1 MARSILRVKDVM
13 TRDVH
18 TVGRNDQLSIADT
31 LMKQARIRHLPV
43 LDEDGIVCAVVTQR
57 DLFRGALLRALG
69 YGARAEEAMLRQLA
83 VKEAMSAELHTTTP
97 DTPVPDAARM
107 MIERKIGGLPVVEGE
122 KLAGTVTQTGLV
134 RLVAV
139 SKGPATRAQYR
150 VMQVV
155 SPGPV
160 HALLFDLGGVVIEID
175 FDRVLARWALHAGTD
190 FAALKSRFSFD
201 PSYQRHERG
210 EIDV

>member
-1 MARSILRVKDVM
+1 MARSTLRVKDVM
-13 TRDVH
+13 TREVH

-107 MIERKIGGLPVVEGE
+107 MIERKIGCLPVVEGE
-122 KLAGTVTQTGLV
+122 KLVGIVTETDLV
-134 RLVAV
+134 RLVADG
-139 SKGPATRAQYR
+139 KGSAT
-150 VMQVV
+150 
-155 SPGPV
+155 
-160 HALLFDLGGVVIEID
+160 
-175 FDRVLARWALHAGTD
+175 
-190 FAALKSRFSFD
+190 
-201 PSYQRHERG
+201 
-210 EIDV
+210 